1 MVQIIQTPIQNL
13 QTVQQRWVSRMTPRT
28 RNSRLA
34 AVYTPSCCSG
44 ALADRALCGWVAPMP
59 RDGPGRAGMP
69 KQRSSF
75 RSEEHTSELQ
85 SLMRIS
91 YAVFCLKKKNEHND
105 RLSTK
110 TKQHHKTQ

>member
-1 MVQIIQTPIQNL
+1 MVQIIQSPIQNL

-69 KQRSSF
+69 KQRPERKSAGKGKGGAGRVDSGG
-75 RSEEHTSELQ
+75 RRYH
-85 SLMRIS
+85 
-91 YAVFCLKKKNEHND
+91 KKKNNK
-105 RLSTK
+105 RQLV
-110 TKQHHKTQ
+110 